1 MAHWKT
7 GGHRQRCLPPHAR
20 SVDKMQ
26 KKKAGGA
33 AAGGG
38 AAEEEECPICLDR
51 LQGAVCTLPCN
62 HRFHASCIEQV
73 RNFGLQQ
80 VCPMCR
86 EELPPDADTM
96 GFDGYRLYCPV
107 QKRVERADDSW
118 GPLSRDEQ
126 ESMDEVVR
134 LWGGAASQG
143 DARAQYNLGIMYDK
157 GQGVEQSYSEAMRFY
172 RMAAAQGYASAQI
185 NLGNMYREGHGV
197 EVDNG

>member
-1 MAHWKT
+1 
-7 GGHRQRCLPPHAR
+7 
-20 SVDKMQ
+20 MQ

-118 GPLSRDEQ
+118 GPLSRGG
-126 ESMDEVVR
+126 SLTYTVR
-134 LWGGAASQG
+134 NVLKYTLGRSQG
-143 DARAQYNLGIMYDK
+143 LVRWGDFPWSDFRWETGF
-157 GQGVEQSYSEAMRFY
+157 GVISVPR
-172 RMAAAQGYASAQI
+172 
-185 NLGNMYREGHGV
+185 V
-197 EVDNG
+197 